1 MGLELRAC
9 HEKHNK
15 ISSITRREVNKSQD
29 ATAGIMLGNIH
40 KVRTEMNKTHKQA
53 ITSHDDPFL
62 VFETTSSSASS
73 SFLDPLEQI
82 SKLNNS
88 GGTKGSS
95 NTPSL
100 RPPPKA
106 TNVDSSGVSSID
118 ELEEFQVK
126 NNARS
131 NYHASEIKQNSAS
144 KTNKRPS
151 LPLDFEMAF

>member
-9 HEKHNK
+9 HEKHNN

-29 ATAGIMLGNIH
+29 ATTGIMLGNIQTQKNWRKPNRDKRRDCDRNRESLEELPSSC

-100 RPPPKA
+100 RPPPKP
-106 TNVDSSGVSSID
+106 TNVDSSG
-118 ELEEFQVK
+118 
-126 NNARS
+126 
-131 NYHASEIKQNSAS
+131 
-144 KTNKRPS
+144 
-151 LPLDFEMAF
+151 